1 MPDNK
6 QRPGFLR
13 TRPAQVLTVLLIL
26 QALALYGFSRTES
39 VPTPRLLADFPQ
51 RFAQWQLF
59 QEGVM
64 DKDTLDLLRADDV
77 LNRTYAAPGGYAN
90 LFIAFFKSQ
99 RAGQAP
105 HSPKNCLPGSG
116 WVPEASDIVLIDVPG
131 RPQPI
136 SVNRYLVQ
144 KGDEKSLVLYWY
156 QSRDRVVANEYKAKF
171 YVVADAIR
179 YNRTDTALVRIVV
192 PVRTGT
198 VDEANR
204 VAVEFIRDSFPLLK
218 EALPQ

>member
-1 MPDNK
+1 MSEAHQQPS
-6 QRPGFLR
+6 FLR
-13 TRPAQVLTVLLIL
+13 TRAPQVLTVLLIL
-26 QALALYGFSRTES
+26 QALALYGFSRREA
-39 VPTPRLLADFPQ
+39 VPAPRQLADFPH
-51 RFAQWQLF
+51 RFAQWQLL

-64 DKDTLDLLRADDV
+64 DKDTLDVLRADDV

-116 WVPEASDIVLIDVPG
+116 WVPEASETVSLDVPG
-131 RPQPI
+131 RSQPI
-136 SVNRYLVQ
+136 PVNRYLVQ

-156 QSRDRVVANEYKAKF
+156 QSRNRVVANEYKAKF

-192 PVRTGT
+192 RVPQGRA
-198 VDEANR
+198 DDANR
-204 VAVEFIRDSFPLLK
+204 LAVEFVRDVFPLLP
-218 EALPQ
+218 EVLPQ